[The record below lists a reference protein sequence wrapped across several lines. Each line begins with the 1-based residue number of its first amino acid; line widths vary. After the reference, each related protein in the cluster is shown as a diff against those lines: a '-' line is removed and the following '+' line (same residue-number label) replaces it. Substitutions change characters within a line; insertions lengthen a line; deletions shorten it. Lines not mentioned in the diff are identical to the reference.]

1 MSKAILRYTLLTL
14 LIGFS
19 AICSLSAMQDETPK
33 ISPYM
38 LFTYLKNTDSQNIL
52 QVRMTNITQTS
63 EVPLPG
69 LNVSFMNND
78 TLLGEVVTNQ
88 SGNAEFVIPADFPI
102 FTGEDGSRTFVARF
116 SGDSLTEATESELA
130 ITDVNLEMVLTEE
143 EGKKMVLLKAFLPS
157 ANGPVPVAA
166 EEISVFVPR
175 TFSLLPVGT
184 GTLEADGTVQIPF
197 PDDIPGD
204 KDGKL
209 TVIGRFNDH
218 FLFGS
223 VEKREET
230 NWGVP
235 AVKAPP
241 AFRSLWS
248 TLAPR
253 WMIITLSIMLLGVWG
268 HYTFVVISLFRI
280 RKDGLKHKKTE

>member
-1 MSKAILRYTLLTL
+1 MSKAILKYTFLTL
-14 LIGFS
+14 LIGLS
-19 AICSLSAMQDETPK
+19 SGLSLNAMQDESPK

-38 LFTYLKNTDSQNIL
+38 LFTYLKNTDSQRIL

-63 EVPLPG
+63 EVPLAG
-69 LNVSFMNND
+69 LNISFLND
-78 TLLGEVVTNQ
+78 EKVLGEVLTNG
-88 SGNAEFVIPADFPI
+88 SGNAEFVIPADLPLL
-102 FTGEDGSRTFVARF
+102 TGEDGSRTFVARF
-116 SGDSLTEATESELA
+116 AGDSLTEATESELA
-130 ITDVNLEMVLTEE
+130 ITDVSLEMVLTEE
-143 EGKKMVLLKAFLPS
+143 EGKKIVLLKATMSS

-204 KDGKL
+204 KDGTL
-209 TVIGRFNDH
+209 TVIGRFNEH
-218 FLFGS
+218 YLFGN

-230 NWGVP
+230 HWGVP

-241 AFRSLWS
+241 AYRSLWS

-253 WMIITLSIMLLGVWG
+253 WMIVTLSIMLLGVWG

-280 RKDGLKHKKTE
+280 RKDGLKHKRTE